1 MILKFIRIEELSTR
15 LVGFYT
21 VQVEGEVLSE
31 FEKFDAKTFSENQKD
46 FDRIYSILLRMGER
60 EAKPY
65 YFRTENGANA
75 IPGLRDV
82 SNEEIE
88 KSPDYG
94 IRLYCVRLTNNL
106 VILLN
111 GDVKTHLKPKQ
122 CPNVRKHFDF
132 AIRFSTLIDK
142 AKFDKIIQW
151 DPDKTWI
158 IPNNEY
164 IEI

>member
-1 MILKFIRIEELSTR
+1 MILKFIRIRDLSTR

-21 VQVEGEVLSE
+21 VQVEGEELSE
-31 FEKFDAKTFSENQKD
+31 FEKFDAKAFPENQKD

-60 EAKPY
+60 
-65 YFRTENGANA
+65 
-75 IPGLRDV
+75 
-82 SNEEIE
+82 
-88 KSPDYG
+88 
-94 IRLYCVRLTNNL
+94 L

-111 GDVKTHLKPKQ
+111 GDVKTHLNPKQ

-132 AIRFSTLIDK
+132 AIRLSTLIDK

-151 DPDKTWI
+151 DPDNTWI
-158 IPNNEY
+158 ITDNEY

>member
-1 MILKFIRIEELSTR
+1 MILKFIRIRDLSTR

-21 VQVEGEVLSE
+21 VQVEGEELSE
-31 FEKFDAKTFSENQKD
+31 FEKFDAKAFPENQKD

-75 IPGLRDV
+75 IPGLKEV
-82 SNEEIE
+82 TKEEIE
-88 KSPDYG
+88 NSPDYG
-94 IRLYCVRLTNNL
+94 IRLYCIRLTNNL

-111 GDVKTHLKPKQ
+111 GDVKTHLNPKQ

-132 AIRFSTLIDK
+132 AIRLSTLIDK
-142 AKFDKIIQW
+142 AKFNKIIQW

-158 IPNNEY
+158 TPDNED